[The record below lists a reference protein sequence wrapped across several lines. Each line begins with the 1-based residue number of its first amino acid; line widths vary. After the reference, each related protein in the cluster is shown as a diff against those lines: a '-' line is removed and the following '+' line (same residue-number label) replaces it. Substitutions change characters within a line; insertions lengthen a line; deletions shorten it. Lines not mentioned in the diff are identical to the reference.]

1 MSDFIGTKLTMNLG
15 ERSYDIILK
24 NGALEN
30 LYQFARLDR
39 KVAVVT
45 DSGVPAEYAQ
55 RVADQCRESTIITVP
70 QGEASKSFK
79 VLETVLRQMLEFNM
93 GRGDL
98 VVAVGGGVVGDLAGF
113 AAAIYMRG
121 IDFINCPTTTLSM
134 IDSSIGGK
142 TAVDLGDTKNIVGAF
157 WQPKLVIVDPATLST
172 LPRRHYINGLA
183 EAVKAGLLADPELFA
198 IFEKGDIDTQIS
210 EIIYRSLRF
219 KKNVVEQDETER
231 GMRKALNF
239 GHTIGHGIEA
249 VKGIKGRR
257 TVGLFHGECVALGM
271 LPMIESKALQK
282 RVRAVYRRIG
292 LPTRTTYNKEKVLA
306 EMLHDK
312 KAQGGQITVIKVP
325 GLGCWRAETIPVE
338 GLHGM
343 AAGVP
348 VEEAFLAACMDKRRA
363 RGDGLSTPRVEGD
376 AVQFLSGVVNS
387 RTTGTAIA
395 LMIENQNTRSG
406 DYAKTADLLRP
417 GHADYTAY
425 AKYHGYQDA
434 RGGGHF
440 SGRVTAA
447 LVAGGA
453 LVLGALNRAG
463 IEIVTHIGRC
473 AGISDAPFALDD
485 PAALAAQAEAL
496 LNKSE
501 GFALLDGS
509 VEEPMKAAIRAA
521 GAEGDSVGGVLET
534 AILGLPAG
542 VGEPYFDSVESK
554 LAHLAFSIPA
564 VKGIEFGSGF
574 GFADQKG
581 SEANDAFR
589 MQGERIVTATN
600 HNAGLN
606 GGISNGMPVVFRTAV
621 KPTPSIY
628 KTQDTVDYIAKKDAE
643 LSIQG
648 RHDPCIVP
656 RAAIVQTCAAALA
669 VGDLLTAKYGMAWM
683 EDPTGYRKEVL

>member
-1 MSDFIGTKLTMNLG
+1 MSGFIGTKLTMNLG

-39 KVAVVT
+39 RVAVVT
-45 DSGVPAEYAQ
+45 DAGVPAEYAQ
-55 RVADQCRESTIITVP
+55 RVADQCRDAKIITVP
-70 QGEASKSFK
+70 QGEASKSMK
-79 VLETVLRQMLEFNM
+79 ILESVLRQMLEFNM

-325 GLGCWRAETIPVE
+325 GLGRWRAETIPVE
-338 GLHGM
+338 GLRPLLG
-343 AAGVP
+343 
-348 VEEAFLAACMDKRRA
+348 VEE
-363 RGDGLSTPRVEGD
+363 
-376 AVQFLSGVVNS
+376 
-387 RTTGTAIA
+387 
-395 LMIENQNTRSG
+395 
-406 DYAKTADLLRP
+406 
-417 GHADYTAY
+417 
-425 AKYHGYQDA
+425 
-434 RGGGHF
+434 
-440 SGRVTAA
+440 
-447 LVAGGA
+447 
-453 LVLGALNRAG
+453 
-463 IEIVTHIGRC
+463 
-473 AGISDAPFALDD
+473 
-485 PAALAAQAEAL
+485 
-496 LNKSE
+496 
-501 GFALLDGS
+501 
-509 VEEPMKAAIRAA
+509 
-521 GAEGDSVGGVLET
+521 
-534 AILGLPAG
+534 
-542 VGEPYFDSVESK
+542 
-554 LAHLAFSIPA
+554 
-564 VKGIEFGSGF
+564 
-574 GFADQKG
+574 
-581 SEANDAFR
+581 
-589 MQGERIVTATN
+589 
-600 HNAGLN
+600 
-606 GGISNGMPVVFRTAV
+606 
-621 KPTPSIY
+621 
-628 KTQDTVDYIAKKDAE
+628 
-643 LSIQG
+643 
-648 RHDPCIVP
+648 
-656 RAAIVQTCAAALA
+656 
-669 VGDLLTAKYGMAWM
+669 
-683 EDPTGYRKEVL
+683 

>member
-79 VLETVLRQMLEFNM
+79 ILETVLRQMLEFNM

-257 TVGLFHGECVALGM
+257 TVGLFPG
-271 LPMIESKALQK
+271 
-282 RVRAVYRRIG
+282 G
-292 LPTRTTYNKEKVLA
+292 LPP
-306 EMLHDK
+306 H
-312 KAQGGQITVIKVP
+312 
-325 GLGCWRAETIPVE
+325 W
-338 GLHGM
+338 
-343 AAGVP
+343 
-348 VEEAFLAACMDKRRA
+348 
-363 RGDGLSTPRVEGD
+363 
-376 AVQFLSGVVNS
+376 
-387 RTTGTAIA
+387 
-395 LMIENQNTRSG
+395 
-406 DYAKTADLLRP
+406 
-417 GHADYTAY
+417 
-425 AKYHGYQDA
+425 
-434 RGGGHF
+434 
-440 SGRVTAA
+440 
-447 LVAGGA
+447 
-453 LVLGALNRAG
+453 
-463 IEIVTHIGRC
+463 
-473 AGISDAPFALDD
+473 
-485 PAALAAQAEAL
+485 PAH
-496 LNKSE
+496 
-501 GFALLDGS
+501 
-509 VEEPMKAAIRAA
+509 PH
-521 GAEGDSVGGVLET
+521 
-534 AILGLPAG
+534 
-542 VGEPYFDSVESK
+542 
-554 LAHLAFSIPA
+554 HL
-564 VKGIEFGSGF
+564 
-574 GFADQKG
+574 
-581 SEANDAFR
+581 
-589 MQGERIVTATN
+589 
-600 HNAGLN
+600 
-606 GGISNGMPVVFRTAV
+606 
-621 KPTPSIY
+621 
-628 KTQDTVDYIAKKDAE
+628 
-643 LSIQG
+643 
-648 RHDPCIVP
+648 
-656 RAAIVQTCAAALA
+656 
-669 VGDLLTAKYGMAWM
+669 
-683 EDPTGYRKEVL
+683 

>member
-45 DSGVPAEYAQ
+45 DSGVPAQYAQ
-55 RVADQCRESTIITVP
+55 RVADQCREAKIITVP

-79 VLETVLRQMLEFNM
+79 ILETVLRQMLEFNM

-271 LPMIESKALQK
+271 LPMIESKAL
-282 RVRAVYRRIG
+282 
-292 LPTRTTYNKEKVLA
+292 
-306 EMLHDK
+306 H
-312 KAQGGQITVIKVP
+312 
-325 GLGCWRAETIPVE
+325 
-338 GLHGM
+338 
-343 AAGVP
+343 
-348 VEEAFLAACMDKRRA
+348 
-363 RGDGLSTPRVEGD
+363 
-376 AVQFLSGVVNS
+376 
-387 RTTGTAIA
+387 
-395 LMIENQNTRSG
+395 
-406 DYAKTADLLRP
+406 
-417 GHADYTAY
+417 
-425 AKYHGYQDA
+425 
-434 RGGGHF
+434 
-440 SGRVTAA
+440 
-447 LVAGGA
+447 
-453 LVLGALNRAG
+453 
-463 IEIVTHIGRC
+463 
-473 AGISDAPFALDD
+473 
-485 PAALAAQAEAL
+485 
-496 LNKSE
+496 
-501 GFALLDGS
+501 
-509 VEEPMKAAIRAA
+509 
-521 GAEGDSVGGVLET
+521 
-534 AILGLPAG
+534 
-542 VGEPYFDSVESK
+542 
-554 LAHLAFSIPA
+554 
-564 VKGIEFGSGF
+564 
-574 GFADQKG
+574 
-581 SEANDAFR
+581 R
-589 MQGERIVTATN
+589 M
-600 HNAGLN
+600 
-606 GGISNGMPVVFRTAV
+606 
-621 KPTPSIY
+621 
-628 KTQDTVDYIAKKDAE
+628 
-643 LSIQG
+643 
-648 RHDPCIVP
+648 
-656 RAAIVQTCAAALA
+656 
-669 VGDLLTAKYGMAWM
+669 
-683 EDPTGYRKEVL
+683 

>member
-79 VLETVLRQMLEFNM
+79 ILETVLRQMLEFNM

-282 RVRAVYRRIG
+282 RVRAVYR
-292 LPTRTTYNKEKVLA
+292 
-306 EMLHDK
+306 
-312 KAQGGQITVIKVP
+312 
-325 GLGCWRAETIPVE
+325 
-338 GLHGM
+338 
-343 AAGVP
+343 
-348 VEEAFLAACMDKRRA
+348 
-363 RGDGLSTPRVEGD
+363 LS
-376 AVQFLSGVVNS
+376 L
-387 RTTGTAIA
+387 I
-395 LMIENQNTRSG
+395 
-406 DYAKTADLLRP
+406 
-417 GHADYTAY
+417 
-425 AKYHGYQDA
+425 
-434 RGGGHF
+434 
-440 SGRVTAA
+440 
-447 LVAGGA
+447 
-453 LVLGALNRAG
+453 
-463 IEIVTHIGRC
+463 HI
-473 AGISDAPFALDD
+473 
-485 PAALAAQAEAL
+485 
-496 LNKSE
+496 
-501 GFALLDGS
+501 
-509 VEEPMKAAIRAA
+509 
-521 GAEGDSVGGVLET
+521 
-534 AILGLPAG
+534 
-542 VGEPYFDSVESK
+542 
-554 LAHLAFSIPA
+554 
-564 VKGIEFGSGF
+564 
-574 GFADQKG
+574 
-581 SEANDAFR
+581 
-589 MQGERIVTATN
+589 
-600 HNAGLN
+600 
-606 GGISNGMPVVFRTAV
+606 
-621 KPTPSIY
+621 
-628 KTQDTVDYIAKKDAE
+628 
-643 LSIQG
+643 
-648 RHDPCIVP
+648 
-656 RAAIVQTCAAALA
+656 
-669 VGDLLTAKYGMAWM
+669 
-683 EDPTGYRKEVL
+683 

>member
-79 VLETVLRQMLEFNM
+79 ILETVLRQMLEFNM

-292 LPTRTTYNKEKVLA
+292 LPTRTTYN
-306 EMLHDK
+306 
-312 KAQGGQITVIKVP
+312 
-325 GLGCWRAETIPVE
+325 
-338 GLHGM
+338 
-343 AAGVP
+343 
-348 VEEAFLAACMDKRRA
+348 
-363 RGDGLSTPRVEGD
+363 
-376 AVQFLSGVVNS
+376 
-387 RTTGTAIA
+387 
-395 LMIENQNTRSG
+395 
-406 DYAKTADLLRP
+406 
-417 GHADYTAY
+417 
-425 AKYHGYQDA
+425 
-434 RGGGHF
+434 
-440 SGRVTAA
+440 
-447 LVAGGA
+447 
-453 LVLGALNRAG
+453 
-463 IEIVTHIGRC
+463 
-473 AGISDAPFALDD
+473 
-485 PAALAAQAEAL
+485 
-496 LNKSE
+496 
-501 GFALLDGS
+501 
-509 VEEPMKAAIRAA
+509 
-521 GAEGDSVGGVLET
+521 
-534 AILGLPAG
+534 
-542 VGEPYFDSVESK
+542 
-554 LAHLAFSIPA
+554 
-564 VKGIEFGSGF
+564 
-574 GFADQKG
+574 
-581 SEANDAFR
+581 
-589 MQGERIVTATN
+589 
-600 HNAGLN
+600 
-606 GGISNGMPVVFRTAV
+606 
-621 KPTPSIY
+621 
-628 KTQDTVDYIAKKDAE
+628 
-643 LSIQG
+643 
-648 RHDPCIVP
+648 
-656 RAAIVQTCAAALA
+656 
-669 VGDLLTAKYGMAWM
+669 
-683 EDPTGYRKEVL
+683 

>member
-292 LPTRTTYNKEKVLA
+292 LPTRTTYNQENGA
-306 EMLHDK
+306 GRD
-312 KAQGGQITVIKVP
+312 
-325 GLGCWRAETIPVE
+325 
-338 GLHGM
+338 
-343 AAGVP
+343 AA
-348 VEEAFLAACMDKRRA
+348 R
-363 RGDGLSTPRVEGD
+363 
-376 AVQFLSGVVNS
+376 
-387 RTTGTAIA
+387 
-395 LMIENQNTRSG
+395 
-406 DYAKTADLLRP
+406 
-417 GHADYTAY
+417 
-425 AKYHGYQDA
+425 
-434 RGGGHF
+434 
-440 SGRVTAA
+440 
-447 LVAGGA
+447 
-453 LVLGALNRAG
+453 
-463 IEIVTHIGRC
+463 
-473 AGISDAPFALDD
+473 
-485 PAALAAQAEAL
+485 
-496 LNKSE
+496 
-501 GFALLDGS
+501 
-509 VEEPMKAAIRAA
+509 
-521 GAEGDSVGGVLET
+521 
-534 AILGLPAG
+534 
-542 VGEPYFDSVESK
+542 
-554 LAHLAFSIPA
+554 
-564 VKGIEFGSGF
+564 
-574 GFADQKG
+574 
-581 SEANDAFR
+581 
-589 MQGERIVTATN
+589 
-600 HNAGLN
+600 
-606 GGISNGMPVVFRTAV
+606 
-621 KPTPSIY
+621 
-628 KTQDTVDYIAKKDAE
+628 
-643 LSIQG
+643 
-648 RHDPCIVP
+648 
-656 RAAIVQTCAAALA
+656 
-669 VGDLLTAKYGMAWM
+669 
-683 EDPTGYRKEVL
+683 

>member
-79 VLETVLRQMLEFNM
+79 ILETVLRQMLEFNM

-210 EIIYRSLRF
+210 EIIYRSLR
-219 KKNVVEQDETER
+219 
-231 GMRKALNF
+231 
-239 GHTIGHGIEA
+239 HTIGHGIEA

-338 GLHGM
+338 GLRPLLG
-343 AAGVP
+343 
-348 VEEAFLAACMDKRRA
+348 VEE
-363 RGDGLSTPRVEGD
+363 
-376 AVQFLSGVVNS
+376 
-387 RTTGTAIA
+387 
-395 LMIENQNTRSG
+395 
-406 DYAKTADLLRP
+406 
-417 GHADYTAY
+417 
-425 AKYHGYQDA
+425 
-434 RGGGHF
+434 
-440 SGRVTAA
+440 
-447 LVAGGA
+447 
-453 LVLGALNRAG
+453 
-463 IEIVTHIGRC
+463 
-473 AGISDAPFALDD
+473 
-485 PAALAAQAEAL
+485 
-496 LNKSE
+496 
-501 GFALLDGS
+501 
-509 VEEPMKAAIRAA
+509 
-521 GAEGDSVGGVLET
+521 
-534 AILGLPAG
+534 
-542 VGEPYFDSVESK
+542 
-554 LAHLAFSIPA
+554 
-564 VKGIEFGSGF
+564 
-574 GFADQKG
+574 
-581 SEANDAFR
+581 
-589 MQGERIVTATN
+589 
-600 HNAGLN
+600 
-606 GGISNGMPVVFRTAV
+606 
-621 KPTPSIY
+621 
-628 KTQDTVDYIAKKDAE
+628 
-643 LSIQG
+643 
-648 RHDPCIVP
+648 
-656 RAAIVQTCAAALA
+656 
-669 VGDLLTAKYGMAWM
+669 
-683 EDPTGYRKEVL
+683 

>member
-1 MSDFIGTKLTMNLG
+1 MSEFIGTKLTMNLG
-15 ERSYDIILK
+15 ERSYDIIVK
-24 NGALEN
+24 SGSLEN

-39 KVAVVT
+39 RVAVVT
-45 DSGVPAEYAQ
+45 DSGVPAQYAQ
-55 RVADQCRESTIITVP
+55 MVADQCKDAHIITVP

-79 VLETVLRQMLEFNM
+79 ILESVLRQMLEFGM

-98 VVAVGGGVVGDLAGF
+98 VIAVGGGVVGDLAGF

-249 VKGIKGRR
+249 
-257 TVGLFHGECVALGM
+257 GECVALGM

-338 GLHGM
+338 GLRPLLG
-343 AAGVP
+343 
-348 VEEAFLAACMDKRRA
+348 VEE
-363 RGDGLSTPRVEGD
+363 
-376 AVQFLSGVVNS
+376 
-387 RTTGTAIA
+387 
-395 LMIENQNTRSG
+395 
-406 DYAKTADLLRP
+406 
-417 GHADYTAY
+417 
-425 AKYHGYQDA
+425 
-434 RGGGHF
+434 
-440 SGRVTAA
+440 
-447 LVAGGA
+447 
-453 LVLGALNRAG
+453 
-463 IEIVTHIGRC
+463 
-473 AGISDAPFALDD
+473 
-485 PAALAAQAEAL
+485 
-496 LNKSE
+496 
-501 GFALLDGS
+501 
-509 VEEPMKAAIRAA
+509 
-521 GAEGDSVGGVLET
+521 
-534 AILGLPAG
+534 
-542 VGEPYFDSVESK
+542 
-554 LAHLAFSIPA
+554 
-564 VKGIEFGSGF
+564 
-574 GFADQKG
+574 
-581 SEANDAFR
+581 
-589 MQGERIVTATN
+589 
-600 HNAGLN
+600 
-606 GGISNGMPVVFRTAV
+606 
-621 KPTPSIY
+621 
-628 KTQDTVDYIAKKDAE
+628 
-643 LSIQG
+643 
-648 RHDPCIVP
+648 
-656 RAAIVQTCAAALA
+656 
-669 VGDLLTAKYGMAWM
+669 
-683 EDPTGYRKEVL
+683 